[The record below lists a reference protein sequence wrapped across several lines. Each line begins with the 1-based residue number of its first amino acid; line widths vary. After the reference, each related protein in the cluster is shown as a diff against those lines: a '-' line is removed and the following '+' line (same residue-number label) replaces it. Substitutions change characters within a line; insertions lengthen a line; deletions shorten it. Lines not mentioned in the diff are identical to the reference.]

1 MMDHKRFRVNSHGYE
16 NGAPTRPSL
25 WQRPHGKMESMKN
38 EILKQLAIA
47 YLSGQDFVSGAKL
60 AHDLGVS
67 RTAASKAIQTLTVSG
82 LPIDSVKHHGYRL
95 AFLPDL
101 MLEPL
106 LNAAFARQHW
116 QAISPV
122 AHAFASVDSTNLAAR
137 RGADAKDPTGSVY
150 VAEEQTA
157 GRGRRGKSWR
167 SAAGEGLWF
176 SLLLKPDLPPE
187 QLAPVTLFAGLCAAT
202 SLRDLTGLEIQLK
215 WPNDLVIL
223 PEGRKVGGILTEML
237 VEENQVAAVIVGIG
251 INVHTLDFPE
261 DLQAMAT
268 SLDLALQAGGPLEQ
282 HRNLN
287 RIDLLTAVLAEWDCR
302 WPQFLAE
309 SPDLGPNPGNGSG
322 KASWISDYRT
332 ICATLGRPVEVHAAT
347 GEIWSGVAEQLAPG
361 GDLLVRRSDG
371 ALIQVSAGDVS
382 VRGLLGYQ

>member
-60 AHDLGVS
+60 AQDLGVS
-67 RTAASKAIQTLTVSG
+67 RMAVSKSIQNLTVSG

-95 AFLPDL
+95 AFFPDL

-106 LNAAFARQHW
+106 LNAAFARQQW

-167 SAAGEGLWF
+167 SLAGEGLWF

-202 SLRDLTGLEIQLK
+202 ALRDLTGLDIQLK

-237 VEENQVAAVIVGIG
+237 VEENQVAAVVVGIG
-251 INVHTLDFPE
+251 INVHTLAFPA

-287 RIDLLTAVLAEWDCR
+287 RIDLLAAILAEWDRR

-309 SPDLGPNPGNGSG
+309 SPDIGNDSG
-322 KASWISDYRT
+322 KSSWISDYRT

-347 GEIWSGVAEQLAPG
+347 GDIWSGVAEQLAPG
-361 GDLLVRRSDG
+361 GDLLVRRPDG